1 MKHLRRNAV
10 LLIATLCMV
19 GCMITQ
25 AMGAVKTQEGQLNHK
40 NVTGSAYI
48 IDTYASATTMI
59 SVVKADYIEV
69 NATYYY
75 YNKSTLEKYSLDDS
89 SSNNNSNSALI
100 HFYAPSNYKMMK
112 IITSHF
118 VVYSGQTWT
127 AGIVNTL

>member
-48 IDTYASATTMI
+48 ISSYASATTMI
-59 SVVKADYIEV
+59 SKVNADYIEV

-75 YNKSTLEKYSLDDS
+75 YSKSTLTVYSLDE
-89 SSNNNSNSALI
+89 SNSENNYKSALVD
-100 HFYAPSNYKMMK
+100 FTAPSNYKMMK

-127 AGIVNTL
+127 AEIVNTL